1 MHYQSS
7 ELQFVLVPLMCPGH
21 LIPMADM
28 GRLLAQHGVTVTIVT
43 TPLNAVRFKSIIDRD
58 IASGIQIRL
67 LQLRFQCIEAGLPE
81 GCENVDALPSRH
93 LSKNFMDAVGM
104 LQQPLEQFLEET
116 QPKPICII
124 SDRHLPWTFEVAQK
138 FKIPRLVFDGT
149 SCFTVTCSHFIA
161 ISKIRETVSD
171 DLESFVVPG
180 LPDRIELTKAQLPIN
195 FNPGSVVLKD
205 KEEHMR
211 VADMASYGLVVNS
224 FEELESG
231 YVEEYR
237 KAKGDKIWCIG
248 PVSHCNEGKLDMAQR
263 GNKASVDNSVVY
275 VCLGTLSCVA
285 PKQLIELALGIEASN
300 RPFIWV
306 IREGYKSDEFKK
318 WLSEE
323 EFEERT
329 KGRGLLIQ
337 GWAPQLSILS
347 HLAIGGLLTHC
358 GWNSVLEGLCA
369 GLPMITW
376 PLLAEQFFNEK
387 LVVQVLRIGERVG
400 AEIAMKWGE
409 EERYGVM
416 VKREQIMKAI
426 DLVMDAG
433 GEGEER
439 RKRAME
445 LGVLAKKAFEN
456 KGSSYLN
463 VKRLIK
469 DIIEISGRKA
479 EA

>member
-1 MHYQSS
+1 MPSQFY
-7 ELQFVLVPLMCPGH
+7 ELQFVLIPLMCPGH
-21 LIPMADM
+21 LIPMVNM

-67 LQLRFQCIEAGLPE
+67 LQLRFPCVEVGLPE
-81 GCENVDALPSRH
+81 GCENIDALPSRL
-93 LSKNFMDAVGM
+93 LSKNFMDGVG
-104 LQQPLEQFLEET
+104 
-116 QPKPICII
+116 
-124 SDRHLPWTFEVAQK
+124 
-138 FKIPRLVFDGT
+138 RLAFDGT
-149 SCFTVTCSHFIA
+149 SCFTVTYSHFIGA
-161 ISKIRETVSD
+161 SKIHEKVSD
-171 DLESFVVPG
+171 DLESFVVPSFVVPG
-180 LPDRIELTKAQLPIN
+180 LPDRIELTKAQLPID

-205 KEEHMR
+205 KEERMK
-211 VADMASYGLVVNS
+211 VADMTSYGLVVNS

-248 PVSHCNEGKLDMAQR
+248 PVSLCNKGKLDMAQR
-263 GNKASVDNSVVY
+263 GNKASVDVIQCLQWLDSWPQNTVVY
-275 VCLGTLSCVA
+275 ACLGTLSCVA
-285 PKQLIELALGIEASN
+285 PMQLIELALGLEASN

-329 KGRGLLIQ
+329 KGRGVLIK

-347 HLAIGGLLTHC
+347 HPAIGGLLTHC
-358 GWNSVLEGLCA
+358 GWNSVLEGVCA

-376 PLLAEQFFNEK
+376 PLLADQFFNEK
-387 LVVQVLRIGERVG
+387 LVVQVLKIGERVG
-400 AEIAMKWGE
+400 AEISMKWGE
-409 EERYGVM
+409 EEKYGVM

-433 GEGEER
+433 EGEER
-439 RKRAME
+439 RKRVME
-445 LGVLAKKAFEN
+445 LGVLAKKAFEK
-456 KGSSYLN
+456 KGSSYVN
-463 VKRLIK
+463 VKRLIE
-469 DIIEISGRKA
+469 DIIQISGRKA